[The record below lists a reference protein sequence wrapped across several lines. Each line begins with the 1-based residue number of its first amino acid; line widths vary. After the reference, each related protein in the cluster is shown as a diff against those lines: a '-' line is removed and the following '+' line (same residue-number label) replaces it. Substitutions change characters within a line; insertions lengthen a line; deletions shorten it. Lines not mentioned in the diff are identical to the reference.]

1 LIYPSVFGSLSKN
14 VRNIID
20 LADDLEGRLKDEIKA
35 RLEGWE
41 NIDTYFDDL
50 EDNEVKGE

>member
-1 LIYPSVFGSLSKN
+1 MIYPSVFGSLSKN

-50 EDNEVKGE
+50 EDLDV